1 MKTSK
6 LFNSLNEIVHSHIKL
21 LERMDSLTTSYR
33 KQGILSERLAQKQ
46 LEETQTEREAL
57 KEFSKKSA
65 HINALIVAHNEKPC
79 CHTYKEIQDNLDSL
93 KALLIIES

>member
-1 MKTSK
+1 MKTSI
-6 LFNSLNEIVHSHIKL
+6 LFNSLNGVVHSHIKL
-21 LERMDSLTTSYR
+21 LERMDSLTESYR

-57 KEFSKKSA
+57 KEFSKKA
-65 HINALIVAHNEKPC
+65 AQINALVVAHNEKPC
-79 CHTYKEIQDNLDSL
+79 CHTYQEIQDHLDAL